1 MPSVRLAFGSEIL
14 TPSVLSDWTAA
25 FRSVTGWPMAADTFM
40 AKSPTEIVG
49 FCALLDAANAAT
61 ASAALAA
68 TTTRDFLIIGLPPT
82 QVSTETVLPHWI
94 KALPCFFDDFKLK
107 ERA

>member
-14 TPSVLSDWTAA
+14 TPSILNDWTAA
-25 FRSVTGWPMAADTFM
+25 LRSVTGWPMAADTFI

-49 FCALLDAANAAT
+49 LALLDAANAAT

-82 QVSTETVLPHWI
+82 QVSTESVLPHWI
-94 KALPCFFDDFKLK
+94 RRLPWIL
-107 ERA
+107 